1 MFSDI
6 YKVVSTFF
14 TKIIRNNYKIYDLII
29 IIIVRILNSVRLK
42 HFKNVKKEARA

>member
-1 MFSDI
+1 MNFLTNCMFSDI

-29 IIIVRILNSVRLK
+29 IIIVRILNSVR
-42 HFKNVKKEARA
+42 